1 MPVFQFEV
9 SRPVTIDQFGLLSIE
24 ADSKEQ
30 AVELIDAGNYNP
42 SDVEWYDVQIPVMPE
57 NFRKRM

>member
-9 SRPVTIDQFGLLSIE
+9 SRPINIDQFGSLSIE

-30 AVELIDAGNYNP
+30 AVELIEAGSYNP
-42 SDVEWYDVQIPVMPE
+42 SDVEWYDVQIPVTPV
-57 NFRKRM
+57 NFKKHM